1 MENHKKHHKTIINSF
16 ISSVSSKKGQTLS
29 ALRHDYSALLPTHV
43 FTYISPRTSHTSHI
57 SDLQL
62 SAFMPLSTRQ
72 WSLTTVCFCWQAE
85 TAVPNIS
92 LLCWRQEE
100 LADPIHLSLNPLCHD
115 YPIGSLWKE
124 NQDIWSPWLWANVP
138 CLEYVLKPRR
148 IRTRSSHSW
157 GHGLLGTY
165 RWVSGWSQ
173 TS

>member
-1 MENHKKHHKTIINSF
+1 MTTQPCF
-16 ISSVSSKKGQTLS
+16 
-29 ALRHDYSALLPTHV
+29 LLM
-43 FTYISPRTSHTSHI
+43 FSHTSHRELLTLLTFPTC
-57 SDLQL
+57 SSVASCLSAQGSGHSQL
-62 SAFMPLSTRQ
+62 SA
-72 WSLTTVCFCWQAE
+72 VCWQAE

-100 LADPIHLSLNPLCHD
+100 LADPINLSLNPLCHD

-124 NQDIWSPWLWANVP
+124 NQDIWSPWLWANVS

-165 RWVSGWSQ
+165 RWVSGWSKPPKIVCIML
-173 TS
+173 